1 MALSWKKIVLLGLAF
16 SLAAVLLVSSANA
29 QTTDGILIVSN
40 TEDLAVVGV
49 TGIGF
54 DPTQPITLNVY
65 NNIGNPL
72 GSFPGPTTDSTG
84 SFEFNLTLPYITQ
97 TGIYTFIANTS
108 TISGRVDH
116 ILFSQANPRPVPTA
130 TAGVAAITVVPDNG
144 NIFNVTGIWFDASRR
159 VTLKLNNAAGLTAYF
174 FPENVTTDAQGR
186 FSAILIVPTTLS
198 GRFNLIASTTTRGTG
213 NYTVTV
219 PSLQGPAGTAGS
231 SGVPGVSGVP
241 GASGEPGTAG
251 AASSAGT
258 DLGYVGVAL
267 GIVAIAIA
275 GFALFKGRRAE
286 TVPKP

>member
-1 MALSWKKIVLLGLAF
+1 LLI
-16 SLAAVLLVSSANA
+16 SSANA
-29 QTTDGILIVSN
+29 QNTDGILIVSN
-40 TEDLAVVGV
+40 TDDVAVVV
-49 TGIGF
+49 VSGIGF
-54 DPTQPITLNVY
+54 DQSQPVTLNIY

-84 SFEFNLTLPYITQ
+84 SFEFNLTLPFISQ

-116 ILFSQANPRPVPTA
+116 ILFSQAAPTPAPTA
-130 TAGVAAITVVPDNG
+130 PPGVAAITAVPDNG
-144 NIFNVTGIWFDASRR
+144 NIFNVTGNWFDASRK

-241 GASGEPGTAG
+241 GASGEPGTSG
-251 AASSAGT
+251 AASSAGP
-258 DLGYVGVAL
+258 DLGYAGIVL

-286 TVPKP
+286 AVPKTEKT